1 MLLFF
6 EVSSTIPKLVS
17 GVSLNEA
24 KKNILAL
31 GQKQSE
37 KSCRHV
43 SIIVR
48 GGKVKQVKVHTV
60 FTALCQAS
68 RILLIMLLE
77 VAAEMTLL

>member
-1 MLLFF
+1 MIVGFLKLLLLLQK
-6 EVSSTIPKLVS
+6 SSVEL
-17 GVSLNEA
+17 GLNEA

-48 GGKVKQVKVHTV
+48 GGKVKVHRAQS
-60 FTALCQAS
+60 TALCQAS

>member
-1 MLLFF
+1 MDYCGLYLFPYI
-6 EVSSTIPKLVS
+6 SYLQCIPKLVS
-17 GVSLNEA
+17 GMLVLNEA

-48 GGKVKQVKVHTV
+48 GGKVKVHR
-60 FTALCQAS
+60 ALHCAK
-68 RILLIMLLE
+68 L
-77 VAAEMTLL
+77 AEFFSLCF